1 MSEFLV
7 SKHPVLAQ
15 KISRKIGEGKQKKVL
30 SLVLCVAMMLSVMV
44 VGAGAAFSD
53 QSKIK
58 NTEAVDACTALNI
71 IGGYPDG
78 SFKPEGNIT
87 RAEVTKMI
95 CVALNGGKNPA
106 VSTNTTPTFSDVR
119 NNANAAWAEGYI
131 ESCAAQGIVSGVGG
145 GKFAPNGNVTGVQL
159 AKMLLVSLGYKSEN
173 EGFTGNAWATNVN
186 VRAAQKGLYDG
197 LEAMDTNAA
206 ITRDNAAQMVW
217 NALQAYEV
225 EYKTTLVTDSKG
237 QLTSQ
242 ITVQDKVVGSNNDKI
257 TLLEDKYEAET
268 VEDGILT
275 YVKEDSKGTYT
286 VWTTEGKYT
295 KVAKDYSDMLGQKV
309 DVLVKND
316 DNSKVYGIY
325 ATDDN
330 TVAIKTT
337 AGQIDTLKTADKTLK
352 VDGTKYNLDN
362 LKIVY
367 TMSAAKDATK
377 VTTTVNNKTT
387 TGSID
392 ATKASNIAD
401 ALVDTSDNVKVNT
414 ASTVYLVSNDGD
426 NKIDIAIVIPAQVA
440 KVNYVGSDSITLG
453 NGIGTVDEDDYVAYK
468 GIAKSDYVLYTAETD
483 GTAYKDTLTKVDVVS
498 GKVDAVKN
506 TTEAKIAGT
515 YYKKGTNYNGSNP
528 KVNDKVNAAVYAGR
542 YYDLDAVSEA
552 SSEDIL
558 FVTEAGPISSGIT
571 SGVEASVL
579 FADGTSKTI
588 VIDQVIDPVNDENEF
603 DADKVDVLNA
613 TEKTSNVAKY
623 DFSKEGLTKDEKGT
637 VYVGAMYTYE
647 LDGSKYDI
655 TPLRND
661 SKDKNGKTVSGNDAG
676 YDKVTVSATAYT
688 ESNDNSRLAGK
699 RIDDNAII
707 FVAKK
712 LAATGTDAKVITG
725 KELKTWD
732 GNWGTIASVLSNTKN
747 GVDTVMV
754 GAVAVA
760 TDSYGS
766 EAGKYGIV
774 TSDLETIKVNGSSY
788 VSFNL
793 WNGSENV
800 QTITKTAVD
809 GMKKGSIVKF
819 DADGSEGNYP
829 KIKGVTVLDDAAAML
844 GAEAN
849 GNNKY
854 DVTLS
859 TTGVAAD
866 QNTYTADSD
875 TTVLFISDDAGVKGG
890 SLTDYAAMESSVD
903 DVYVQNAVYVTRAN
917 KDKELD
923 LIVIDI
929 RGKLA
934 LSKDLAVASNATAT
948 VDLSAK
954 TIVFKSGPASS
965 AITNA
970 SVKALFDNALA
981 ASKISDGKYTVVAND
996 GSEYTFSVSVAP
1008 SAP

>member
-1 MSEFLV
+1 
-7 SKHPVLAQ
+7 
-15 KISRKIGEGKQKKVL
+15 
-30 SLVLCVAMMLSVMV
+30 MMLSVMV

-197 LEAMDTNAA
+197 LEKMDTNAA

-217 NALQAYEV
+217 NALQAKEVKYEYTLV
-225 EYKTTLVTDSKG
+225 SENGTLTSKTTLV
-237 QLTSQ
+237 
-242 ITVQDKVVGSNNDKI
+242 DKDL
-257 TLLEDKYEAET
+257 TLLKDKYEADT
-268 VEDGILT
+268 VEDGILA

-286 VWTTEGKYT
+286 VKTTKATYT
-295 KVAKDYSDMLGQKV
+295 KVEKDYSDLLGQKV
-309 DVLVKND
+309 DVLVKDN

-325 ATDDN
+325 PTDDN

-337 AGQIDTLKTADKTLK
+337 AGQIDTLKVADKTLK
-352 VDGTKYNLDN
+352 VDGTKYNLD
-362 LKIVY
+362 KMSIVY
-367 TMSAAKDATK
+367 KMNATLDNKNSLTAASDIQT
-377 VTTTVNNKTT
+377 
-387 TGSID
+387 
-392 ATKASNIAD
+392 
-401 ALVDTSDNVKVNT
+401 ALVDTNDNAKVNT

-453 NGIGTVDEDDYVAYK
+453 NGIGTVDADDYVAYK

-483 GTAYKDTLTKVDVVS
+483 STAYKDTLTKVDVVS

-515 YYKKGTNYNGSNP
+515 YYKQGTNYTGSNP

-552 SSEDIL
+552 SSADIL
-558 FVTEAGPISSGIT
+558 FVTEAGTINSGIK

-603 DADKVDVLNA
+603 DANKVAVLNA
-613 TEKTSNVAKY
+613 TENISNVAKY
-623 DFSKEGLTKDEKGT
+623 DFSDEDLKDVDKGT
-637 VYVGAMYTYE
+637 VYVGGMYTYE

-754 GAVAVA
+754 GAVATAENV
-760 TDSYGS
+760 YGS
-766 EAGKYGIV
+766 EAGNYGIV
-774 TSDLETIKVNGSSY
+774 ASDLETIKVNGSSY

-800 QTITKTAVD
+800 QTIAKTAVD

-829 KIKGVTVLDDAAAML
+829 KIKNVTVLNKVAAML

-854 DVTLS
+854 DVTL
-859 TTGVAAD
+859 TDTGSSAAD
-866 QNTYTADSD
+866 KQKTYTADSD
-875 TTVLFISDDAGVKGG
+875 TTVLFINDDTGVKGG

-934 LSKDLAVASNATAT
+934 LNGDIAENGAKIDT
-948 VDLSAK
+948 SAK
-954 TIVFKSGPASS
+954 TLVLAKDTDASTVDKTIT
-965 AITNA
+965 AIKAQVKNVLTVSCL
-970 SVKALFDNALA
+970 SVSNNTYL
-981 ASKISDGKYTVVAND
+981 VVAAD
-996 GSEYTFSVSVAP
+996 GSEYTFTVSVATK
-1008 SAP
+1008 

>member
-1 MSEFLV
+1 MRNL
-7 SKHPVLAQ
+7 
-15 KISRKIGEGKQKKVL
+15 KKVL

-197 LEAMDTNAA
+197 LEKMDTNAA

-552 SSEDIL
+552 SSADLL
-558 FVTEAGPISSGIT
+558 FVKEAGKISSGVS
-571 SGVEASVL
+571 SGVEATVL
-579 FADGTSKTI
+579 FADGTEKTI
-588 VIDQVIDPVNDENEF
+588 IIDDIYAPTDDETDH
-603 DADKVDVLNA
+603 DATAAAILN
-613 TEKTSNVAKY
+613 TSTAAAYKA
-623 DFSKEGLTKDEKGT
+623 GT
-637 VYVGAMYTYE
+637 DGKVYVGAMYTYDV
-647 LDGSKYDI
+647 DGSKYDL
-655 TPLRND
+655 TPLAAEA
-661 SKDKNGKTVSGNDAG
+661 TVSGKTGSNDAG
-676 YDKVTVSATAYT
+676 YDSVGDASSTAFT
-688 ESNDNSRLAGK
+688 NTDKDTPRLQNK
-699 RIDDNAII
+699 RIADDAII

-712 LAATGTDAKVITG
+712 MPASMTAGSTSVTGADAKVITG

-732 GNWGTIASVLSNTKN
+732 YSYGVIAQTLSNTKN

-754 GAVAVA
+754 GSIVA
-760 TDSYGS
+760 TDDFYGS
-766 EAGKYGIV
+766 ESGNYGII
-774 TSDLETIKVNGSSY
+774 TSDPETVKINGTSY
-788 VSFNL
+788 TSFKL
-793 WNGSENV
+793 WNGSEDVVTVAKSTEMNG
-800 QTITKTAVD
+800 A
-809 GMKKGSIVKF
+809 KKGSIVKF
-819 DADGSEGNYP
+819 DTDGTEGTTP
-829 KIKGVTVLDDAAAML
+829 KIKSLSVQNKAAAML

-849 GNNKY
+849 GSKF
-854 DVTLS
+854 DVTL
-859 TTGVAAD
+859 TDTGLAAN
-866 QNTYTADSD
+866 QKIYTANSD
-875 TTVLFISDDAGVKGG
+875 TTVLFISDDTGVKGG
-890 SLTDYAAMESSVD
+890 SLADYAAMESSID
-903 DVYVQNAVYVTRAN
+903 DVYVQNVVYIPEKNASNQETG
-917 KDKELD
+917 DLD
-923 LIVIDI
+923 LIVIDV

-934 LSKDLAVASNATAT
+934 LSKDLAVATSPNPAGT
-948 VDLSAK
+948 VDMSKK
-954 TIVFKSGPASS
+954 TIVFPHG
-965 AITNA
+965 TTVNEDN
-970 SVKALFDNALA
+970 VKAQFTNVLKVA
-981 ASKISDGKYTVVAND
+981 KISDGKYIVVAND

>member
-1 MSEFLV
+1 M
-7 SKHPVLAQ
+7 
-15 KISRKIGEGKQKKVL
+15 RRRQKKVL

-197 LEAMDTNAA
+197 LEKMDTNAA

-387 TGSID
+387 TGFID
-392 ATKASNIAD
+392 ATKASDIAD
-401 ALVDTSDNVKVNT
+401 TLVDTNDNVKVNT

-453 NGIGTVDEDDYVAYK
+453 NGIGTVDADDYVAYK
-468 GIAKSDYVLYTAETD
+468 GIAKGDYVLYTAETE

-515 YYKKGTNYNGSNP
+515 YYKQGTNYTGSNP

-558 FVTEAGPISSGIT
+558 FVKEAGVVNQGVNT
-571 SGVEASVL
+571 GVEATVL
-579 FADGTSKTI
+579 FADGTEKTI
-588 VIDQVIDPVNDENEF
+588 RIDNIINPYDDNDD
-603 DADKVDVLNA
+603 DADANEVAVLSSSDSSNYLNA
-613 TEKTSNVAKY
+613 YSGSTH
-623 DFSKEGLTKDEKGT
+623 T

-655 TPLRND
+655 TPLAND
-661 SKDKNGKTVSGNDAG
+661 KTEGGQKVSGNDAG
-676 YDKVTVSATAYT
+676 YDTVGTVADGVYT
-688 ESNDNSRLAGK
+688 NTNDNPRLQNS

-707 FVAKK
+707 FVSKK
-712 LAATGTDAKVITG
+712 MSSTATTGADAKVITG

-732 GNWGTIASVLSNTKN
+732 NDTFGVVAQTLRNNKN
-747 GVDTVMV
+747 GVSTVMIGSV
-754 GAVAVA
+754 VAS
-760 TDSYGS
+760 TTSYGS
-766 EAGKYGIV
+766 EIGNYGII
-774 TSDLETIKVNGSSY
+774 TSDLETIKVNGSNY

-800 QTITKTAVD
+800 ATIAKSSQVGNAE
-809 GMKKGSIVKF
+809 KGSVVSFETDGTEGDYPVIKTVKVVGKE
-819 DADGSEGNYP
+819 DNQ
-829 KIKGVTVLDDAAAML
+829 GVTLGKKAAML

-849 GNNKY
+849 GNKF

-859 TTGVAAD
+859 DNGSAKDTSTG
-866 QNTYTADSD
+866 NYHTYTIDSD
-875 TTVLFISDDAGVKGG
+875 TTVLYINDDAGVKGG
-890 SLTDYAAMESSVD
+890 SITDYQAQETSID
-903 DVYVQNAVYVTRAN
+903 DVYVQNALYVM
-917 KDKELD
+917 KGSDVD
-923 LIVIDI
+923 LIVIDV

-934 LSKDLAVASNATAT
+934 LSKDLAVASNASATAT

-954 TIVFKSGPASS
+954 TIVFNTGTASS

-996 GSEYTFSVSVAP
+996 GSEYTFTVSVATK
-1008 SAP
+1008 

>member
-1 MSEFLV
+1 
-7 SKHPVLAQ
+7 
-15 KISRKIGEGKQKKVL
+15 
-30 SLVLCVAMMLSVMV
+30 MMLSVMV

-197 LEAMDTNAA
+197 LETMDTNAA

-286 VWTTEGKYT
+286 VKTTEATYT

-352 VDGTKYNLDN
+352 VDGTKYNLDK

-367 TMSAAKDATK
+367 TMSAAKDATN

-387 TGSID
+387 TGFID
-392 ATKASNIAD
+392 AAKASNIAD
-401 ALVDTSDNVKVNT
+401 ALVDTNDNVKVNT

-453 NGIGTVDEDDYVAYK
+453 NGIGTVDADDYVAYK

-552 SSEDIL
+552 SSADLL
-558 FVTEAGPISSGIT
+558 FVKEAGKISSGVS
-571 SGVEASVL
+571 SGVEATVL
-579 FADGTSKTI
+579 FADGTEKTI
-588 VIDQVIDPVNDENEF
+588 IIDDIVNPKNDDDETT
-603 DADKVDVLNA
+603 ASAVDVLTANNA
-613 TEKTSNVAKY
+613 TQY
-623 DFSKEGLTKDEKGT
+623 DFSADNVTAKGT
-637 VYVGAMYTYE
+637 VYVGAVYTYDI
-647 LDGSKYDI
+647 DGSKYDL
-655 TPLRND
+655 TPLLND
-661 SKDKNGKTVSGNDAG
+661 KNDAG
-676 YDKVTVSATAYT
+676 YDTVGAASSSAFTNT
-688 ESNDNSRLAGK
+688 DKNTPRLQDL
-699 RIDDNAII
+699 RIDDSAVI
-707 FVAKK
+707 FVAKNMPAQATNN
-712 LAATGTDAKVITG
+712 AATGADAKVITG
-725 KELKTWD
+725 KELKTW
-732 GNWGTIASVLSNTKN
+732 NSAYGTIAQTLRNNKN
-747 GVDTVMV
+747 GVNTVMV
-754 GAVAVA
+754 GSIVSA
-760 TDSYGS
+760 DNSYGS
-766 EAGKYGIV
+766 EIGNYGIIA
-774 TSDLETIKVNGSSY
+774 SDLETIKVNGSSY

-800 QTITKTAVD
+800 QTIVKAD
-809 GMKKGSIVKF
+809 KISKKAEKGSVVSFETNGTEGDYPVIKAVKVVGVING
-819 DADGSEGNYP
+819 DDSEALG
-829 KIKGVTVLDDAAAML
+829 KKAAML

-849 GNNKY
+849 GNKF

-859 TTGVAAD
+859 DNGSSNASDTS
-866 QNTYTADSD
+866 NYHTYTIDSD
-875 TTVLFISDDAGVKGG
+875 TTVLYINDDAGVKGG
-890 SLTDYAAMESSVD
+890 SITDYQAQETSID
-903 DVYVQNAVYVTRAN
+903 DWYVQNALYVM
-917 KDKELD
+917 KGSDVD
-923 LIVIDI
+923 LIVIDV

-934 LSKDLAVASNATAT
+934 LSKDIASTDSKVSIAN
-948 VDLSAK
+948 K
-954 TIVFKSGPASS
+954 TITLETSANLNDDNSS
-965 AITNA
+965 AIK
-970 SVKALFDNALA
+970 SLFTEGTVLA
-981 ASKISDGKYTVVAND
+981 VSKLSNTRYIVVAAD
-996 GSEYTFSVSVAP
+996 GSEYTFTVKVATE
-1008 SAP
+1008 

>member
-1 MSEFLV
+1 M
-7 SKHPVLAQ
+7 AQ

-159 AKMLLVSLGYKSEN
+159 AKMLLVSLGYKADI

-186 VRAAQKGLYDG
+186 VRAAQKGLYEG

-217 NALQAYEV
+217 NALQAKEV
-225 EYKTTLVTDSKG
+225 TYDYTLVSENG
-237 QLTSQ
+237 QLTS
-242 ITVQDKVVGSNNDKI
+242 KI
-257 TLLEDKYEAET
+257 TLVDKNLTLLKDKYEADT
-268 VEDGILT
+268 VEDGILA

-286 VWTTEGKYT
+286 VKTTKATYT
-295 KVAKDYSDMLGQKV
+295 KVEKDYSDLLGQKV
-309 DVLVKND
+309 DVLVKDN

-325 ATDDN
+325 PTDDN

-337 AGQIDTLKTADKTLK
+337 AGQIDTLKVADKTLK
-352 VDGTKYNLDN
+352 VDGTKYNLD
-362 LKIVY
+362 KMSIVY
-367 TMSAAKDATK
+367 KMNATLDDKNSLTAASDIQT
-377 VTTTVNNKTT
+377 
-387 TGSID
+387 
-392 ATKASNIAD
+392 
-401 ALVDTSDNVKVNT
+401 ALVDKDDNAKVNT

-453 NGIGTVDEDDYVAYK
+453 NGIGTVDADDYVAYK

-483 GTAYKDTLTKVDVVS
+483 STAYKDTLTKVDVVS

-515 YYKKGTNYNGSNP
+515 YYKQGTNYTGSNP

-552 SSEDIL
+552 SSADIL
-558 FVTEAGPISSGIT
+558 FVTEAGTINSGIK

-603 DADKVDVLNA
+603 DANKVAVLNA
-613 TEKTSNVAKY
+613 TENSSNVAKY

-661 SKDKNGKTVSGNDAG
+661 SKDENGKTVSGNDAG
-676 YDKVTVSATAYT
+676 YDKVTVSAAAYT

-712 LAATGTDAKVITG
+712 LSKTGTDAKVITG

-754 GAVAVA
+754 GAVATAENV
-760 TDSYGS
+760 YGS
-766 EAGKYGIV
+766 EAGNYGIV
-774 TSDLETIKVNGSSY
+774 ASDLETIKVNGSSY

-800 QTITKTAVD
+800 QTIAKTAVD

-829 KIKGVTVLDDAAAML
+829 KIKNVTVLDAAAAML

-866 QNTYTADSD
+866 QDTYTADSD

-903 DVYVQNAVYVTRAN
+903 DVYVQNAVYVTRAG

-923 LIVIDI
+923 LIVIDV

-934 LSKDLAVASNATAT
+934 LSKDLAVASGITN
-948 VDLSAK
+948 VSLSKK
-954 TIVFKSGPASS
+954 TIEMTTGTDLTADHS
-965 AITNA
+965 ATIKGYFSN
-970 SVKALFDNALA
+970 VLA
-981 ASKISDGKYTVVAND
+981 VSKIANDKYTVVANN
-996 GSEYTFSVSVAP
+996 GSEYTFTVSVATK
-1008 SAP
+1008 

>member
-1 MSEFLV
+1 MRNL
-7 SKHPVLAQ
+7 
-15 KISRKIGEGKQKKVL
+15 KKVL

-197 LEAMDTNAA
+197 LETMDTNAA

-337 AGQIDTLKTADKTLK
+337 AGQIDTLKVADKTLK

-387 TGSID
+387 TGFID
-392 ATKASNIAD
+392 AAKASNIAD
-401 ALVDTSDNVKVNT
+401 ALVDTNDNVKVNT

-453 NGIGTVDEDDYVAYK
+453 NGIGTVDADDYVAYK

-506 TTEAKIAGT
+506 TTEAKIDGT
-515 YYKKGTNYNGSNP
+515 YYKRGTNCTDTP

-552 SSEDIL
+552 SSADLL
-558 FVTEAGPISSGIT
+558 FVKEAGAISSGVS
-571 SGVEASVL
+571 SGVEATVL
-579 FADGTSKTI
+579 FADGTEKTI
-588 VIDQVIDPVNDENEF
+588 IVDDIYAPTDDETDH
-603 DADKVDVLNA
+603 DATAAARL
-613 TEKTSNVAKY
+613 TTSTAADYKA
-623 DFSKEGLTKDEKGT
+623 GT
-637 VYVGAMYTYE
+637 DGKVYVGAIYTYDV
-647 LDGSKYDI
+647 DGSKYDL
-655 TPLRND
+655 TPLAAEQTVA
-661 SKDKNGKTVSGNDAG
+661 DKTGSNDAG
-676 YDKVTVSATAYT
+676 YDSVGDPSEEAFTNTDKDTP
-688 ESNDNSRLAGK
+688 RLQSK
-699 RIDDNAII
+699 RIADDAII

-712 LAATGTDAKVITG
+712 MNDTTGADAKVITG

-732 GNWGTIASVLSNTKN
+732 SAYGDIAQTLSNTKN
-747 GVDTVMV
+747 GVNTVMV
-754 GAVAVA
+754 GSII
-760 TDSYGS
+760 DGDESYGS
-766 EAGKYGIV
+766 ESGNYGII
-774 TSDLETIKVNGSSY
+774 TSDPETVKINGSSY
-788 VSFNL
+788 KSFKL
-793 WNGSENV
+793 WNGSEDV
-800 QTITKTAVD
+800 VTIAKSGEMNDAD
-809 GMKKGSIVKF
+809 KGDVVSF
-819 DADGSEGNYP
+819 DTDGSEGDTP
-829 KIKGVTVLDDAAAML
+829 KIKNLDVISDAAAML
-844 GAEAN
+844 GAEKN
-849 GNNKY
+849 GSKY
-854 DVTLS
+854 DVTL
-859 TTGVAAD
+859 TPTGDKDD
-866 QNTYTADSD
+866 QDTYTADSD
-875 TTVLFISDDAGVKGG
+875 TTILYISDESGIKGG
-890 SLTDYAAMESSVD
+890 DITDYSAQESSIDGVF
-903 DVYVQNAVYVTRAN
+903 VKNAVYVLDGT
-917 KDKELD
+917 DID
-923 LIVIDI
+923 LIVIDV

-934 LSKDLAVASNATAT
+934 LSKDLAVATSPNPAGT
-948 VDLSAK
+948 VDMSKK
-954 TIVFKSGPASS
+954 TIVFPHG
-965 AITNA
+965 TTVNEDN
-970 SVKALFDNALA
+970 VKAQFTNVLKVA
-981 ASKISDGKYTVVAND
+981 KISDGKYIVVAND

>member
-1 MSEFLV
+1 
-7 SKHPVLAQ
+7 
-15 KISRKIGEGKQKKVL
+15 
-30 SLVLCVAMMLSVMV
+30 MMLSVMV

-197 LEAMDTNAA
+197 LEKMDTNAA

-217 NALQAYEV
+217 NALQAYEA

-286 VWTTEGKYT
+286 VKTTEATYT
-295 KVAKDYSDMLGQKV
+295 KVAKDYSDLLGQEV

-325 ATDDN
+325 PTDNN
-330 TVAIKTT
+330 TVAVKTT
-337 AGQIDTLKTADKTLK
+337 AGQIDTLKATDKTLK

-362 LKIVY
+362 LNVVF
-367 TMSAAKDATK
+367 TLNALKDATK
-377 VTTTVNNKTT
+377 TNGKITS
-387 TGSID
+387 GSAI
-392 ATKASNIAD
+392 ATD
-401 ALVDTSDNVKVNT
+401 LVDADDNVKPNT
-414 ASTVYLVSNDGD
+414 SSTVYLVSNDGD
-426 NKIDIAIVIPAQVA
+426 NKIDLAVVIPSQVA

-453 NGIGTVDEDDYVAYK
+453 NGIGTVDADDYVAYK

-506 TTEAKIAGT
+506 TTEAKIDGT
-515 YYKKGTNYNGSNP
+515 YYKRGTNCTDTP

-552 SSEDIL
+552 SSADLL
-558 FVTEAGPISSGIT
+558 FVKEAGAISSGVS
-571 SGVEASVL
+571 SGVEATVL
-579 FADGTSKTI
+579 FADGTEKTI
-588 VIDQVIDPVNDENEF
+588 IVDDIYAPTDDETDH
-603 DADKVDVLNA
+603 DATAAARL
-613 TEKTSNVAKY
+613 TTSTAADYKA
-623 DFSKEGLTKDEKGT
+623 GT
-637 VYVGAMYTYE
+637 DGKVYVGAIYTYDV
-647 LDGSKYDI
+647 DGSKYDL
-655 TPLRND
+655 TPLAAEQTVA
-661 SKDKNGKTVSGNDAG
+661 DKTGSNDAG
-676 YDKVTVSATAYT
+676 YDSVGDPSEDAFTNTDKDTP
-688 ESNDNSRLAGK
+688 RLQSK
-699 RIDDNAII
+699 RIADDAII

-712 LAATGTDAKVITG
+712 MNDTTGADAKVITG

-732 GNWGTIASVLSNTKN
+732 SAYGDIAQTLSNTKN
-747 GVDTVMV
+747 GVNTVMV
-754 GAVAVA
+754 GSII
-760 TDSYGS
+760 DGDESYGS
-766 EAGKYGIV
+766 ESGNYGII
-774 TSDLETIKVNGSSY
+774 TSDPETVKINGSSY
-788 VSFNL
+788 KSFKL
-793 WNGSENV
+793 WNGSEDV
-800 QTITKTAVD
+800 VTIAKSGEMNDAD
-809 GMKKGSIVKF
+809 KGDVVSF
-819 DADGSEGNYP
+819 DTDGSEGDTP
-829 KIKGVTVLDDAAAML
+829 KIKNLDVISDAAAML
-844 GAEAN
+844 GAEKN
-849 GNNKY
+849 GSKY
-854 DVTLS
+854 DVTL
-859 TTGVAAD
+859 TPTGDKDD
-866 QNTYTADSD
+866 QDTYTADSD
-875 TTVLFISDDAGVKGG
+875 TTILYISDESGIKGG
-890 SLTDYAAMESSVD
+890 DITDYSAQESSIDGVF
-903 DVYVQNAVYVTRAN
+903 VKNAVYVLDGT
-917 KDKELD
+917 DID
-923 LIVIDI
+923 LIVIDV

-934 LSKDLAVASNATAT
+934 LSKDIASTDSKVSIAN
-948 VDLSAK
+948 K
-954 TIVFKSGPASS
+954 TIVLATGTDLDDTDSDD
-965 AITNA
+965 IMN
-970 SVKALFDNALA
+970 LFTEGTVLA
-981 ASKISDGKYTVVAND
+981 VSKLSNTRYVVVAAD
-996 GSEYTFSVSVAP
+996 GSEYTFTVSVAP
-1008 SAP
+1008 ATAVTPAE

>member
-1 MSEFLV
+1 M
-7 SKHPVLAQ
+7 
-15 KISRKIGEGKQKKVL
+15 RRRQKKVL

-95 CVALNGGKNPA
+95 CVALNGGKEPNLA
-106 VSTNTTPTFSDVR
+106 TNATPTFSDVR
-119 NNANAAWAEGYI
+119 TNANSAWAEKYI
-131 ESCAAQGIVSGVGG
+131 ESCASQGIVSGVGA
-145 GKFAPNGNVTGVQL
+145 GKFAPAGNVTGTQL
-159 AKMLLVSLGYKSEN
+159 AKMLLVSLGYNPDIEK
-173 EGFTGNAWATNVN
+173 FTGNAWATNVN
-186 VRAAQKGLYDG
+186 IIATQKGLYEG
-197 LEAMDTNAA
+197 LESIDVSAA
-206 ITRDNAAQMVW
+206 LTRDNAAQMIW
-217 NALQAYEV
+217 NALKAGEVKYE
-225 EYKTTLVTDSKG
+225 YTLVSENG
-237 QLTSQ
+237 QLTSK
-242 ITVQDKVVGSNNDKI
+242 TNLVDKKDTNGKDL
-257 TLLEDKYEAET
+257 TLLKDKYEADT
-268 VEDGILT
+268 VEDGILA

-286 VWTTEGKYT
+286 VKTTKATYT
-295 KVAKDYSDMLGQKV
+295 KVEKDYSDLLGQKV
-309 DVLVKND
+309 DVLVKDN

-325 ATDDN
+325 PTDDN

-337 AGQIDTLKTADKTLK
+337 AGQIDTLKVADKTLK
-352 VDGTKYNLDN
+352 VDGTKYNLD
-362 LKIVY
+362 KMSIVY
-367 TMSAAKDATK
+367 KMNATLDNKNSLTAASDIQT
-377 VTTTVNNKTT
+377 
-387 TGSID
+387 
-392 ATKASNIAD
+392 
-401 ALVDTSDNVKVNT
+401 ALVDADDNAKVNT

-440 KVNYVGSDSITLG
+440 KVNYVGSASITLG
-453 NGIGTVDEDDYVAYK
+453 NGIGTVDADDYVAYK

-483 GTAYKDTLTKVDVVS
+483 STAYKDTLTKVDVVS

-515 YYKKGTNYNGSNP
+515 YYKKGTNYTGSNP

-552 SSEDIL
+552 SSADLL
-558 FVTEAGPISSGIT
+558 FVKEAGKISSGIK

-588 VIDQVIDPVNDENEF
+588 VIDQVVNPANDENEF
-603 DADKVDVLNA
+603 DADKVAVLSSANM
-613 TEKTSNVAKY
+613 EKYNFTDTSLQKT
-623 DFSKEGLTKDEKGT
+623 DKGT

-647 LDGSKYDI
+647 LDGSKYDL
-655 TPLRND
+655 TPLQN
-661 SKDKNGKTVSGNDAG
+661 KKNDAG
-676 YDKVTVSATAYT
+676 YDTVAVSGTAYT

-712 LAATGTDAKVITG
+712 LATTGTDAKVITG

-754 GAVAVA
+754 GAVAV
-760 TDSYGS
+760 TGSDSSYGS
-766 EAGKYGIV
+766 EAGNYGIV

-788 VSFNL
+788 TSFNL
-793 WNGSENV
+793 WNGSEDV
-800 QTITKTAVD
+800 LTIAKSTAVSSV
-809 GMKKGSIVKF
+809 KKGSIVKF
-819 DADGSEGNYP
+819 DTDGTEGNYP
-829 KIKGVTVLDDAAAML
+829 KIKNVTVLNKVAAML

-849 GNNKY
+849 EY
-854 DVTLS
+854 DVTL
-859 TTGVAAD
+859 TDTGSSAAD
-866 QNTYTADSD
+866 KQKTYTADSD
-875 TTVLFISDDAGVKGG
+875 TTVLFINDDTGVKGG

-903 DVYVQNAVYVTRAN
+903 DMYVQNAVYVTRDG
-917 KDKELD
+917 KDTELD

-934 LSKDLAVASNATAT
+934 LSKDLAVASGITN
-948 VDLSAK
+948 VSLSKK
-954 TIVFKSGPASS
+954 TIEMTTGTDLTTDHS
-965 AITNA
+965 ATIKGYFSN
-970 SVKALFDNALA
+970 VLA
-981 ASKISDGKYTVVAND
+981 VSKIANDKYTVVANN
-996 GSEYTFSVSVAP
+996 GSEYTFTVSVATK
-1008 SAP
+1008 

>member
-1 MSEFLV
+1 
-7 SKHPVLAQ
+7 
-15 KISRKIGEGKQKKVL
+15 
-30 SLVLCVAMMLSVMV
+30 MMLSVMV

-197 LEAMDTNAA
+197 LETMDTNAA

-286 VWTTEGKYT
+286 VKTTEATYT

-352 VDGTKYNLDN
+352 VDGTKYNLDK

-387 TGSID
+387 TGFID
-392 ATKASNIAD
+392 AAKASNIAD
-401 ALVDTSDNVKVNT
+401 ALVDTNDNVKVNT

-453 NGIGTVDEDDYVAYK
+453 NGIGTVDADDYVAYK

-515 YYKKGTNYNGSNP
+515 YYKQGTNYTGSNP

-552 SSEDIL
+552 SSADLL
-558 FVTEAGPISSGIT
+558 FVKEAGKISSGVS
-571 SGVEASVL
+571 SGVEATVL
-579 FADGTSKTI
+579 FADGTEKTI
-588 VIDQVIDPVNDENEF
+588 IIDDIVNPKNDEDET
-603 DADKVDVLNA
+603 DANAVAVLKAGKDGNA
-613 TEKTSNVAKY
+613 TQY
-623 DFSKEGLTKDEKGT
+623 DFSDTSLTAKGT
-637 VYVGAMYTYE
+637 VYVGAVYTYDI
-647 LDGSKYDI
+647 DGSKYDL
-655 TPLRND
+655 TPLLND
-661 SKDKNGKTVSGNDAG
+661 KNDAG
-676 YDKVTVSATAYT
+676 YDTVGAASSSAFTNT
-688 ESNDNSRLAGK
+688 DKNTPRLQGL
-699 RIDDNAII
+699 RIDDSAVI
-707 FVAKK
+707 FVAKNMPAQATNN
-712 LAATGTDAKVITG
+712 AATGADAKVITG
-725 KELKTWD
+725 KELKTW
-732 GNWGTIASVLSNTKN
+732 NSAYGTIAQTLRNNKN
-747 GVDTVMV
+747 GVNTVMV
-754 GAVAVA
+754 GSIVSA
-760 TDSYGS
+760 DNSYGS
-766 EAGKYGIV
+766 EIGNYGIIA
-774 TSDLETIKVNGSSY
+774 SDLETIKVNGSSY

-800 QTITKTAVD
+800 QTIVKAD
-809 GMKKGSIVKF
+809 KISKKAEKGSVVSFETNGTEGDYPVIKAVKVVGVI
-819 DADGSEGNYP
+819 DGDDSEALG
-829 KIKGVTVLDDAAAML
+829 KKAAML

-849 GNNKY
+849 GNKF

-859 TTGVAAD
+859 DNGSSNASDTS
-866 QNTYTADSD
+866 NYHTYTIDSD
-875 TTVLFISDDAGVKGG
+875 TTVLYINDDAGVKGG
-890 SLTDYAAMESSVD
+890 SITDYQAQETSID
-903 DVYVQNAVYVTRAN
+903 DWYVQNALYVM
-917 KDKELD
+917 DGSDVD
-923 LIVIDI
+923 LIVIDV

-934 LSKDLAVASNATAT
+934 LNGDIDENGAKIDT
-948 VDLSAK
+948 SAK
-954 TIVFKSGPASS
+954 TLVLKKNTDVSTVDKTIT
-965 AITNA
+965 AIKAQVKNVLTVSCLSETNNTY
-970 SVKALFDNALA
+970 L
-981 ASKISDGKYTVVAND
+981 VVAAD
-996 GSEYTFSVSVAP
+996 GSEYTFTVSVATK
-1008 SAP
+1008 

>member
-1 MSEFLV
+1 
-7 SKHPVLAQ
+7 
-15 KISRKIGEGKQKKVL
+15 
-30 SLVLCVAMMLSVMV
+30 MMLSVMV

-159 AKMLLVSLGYKSEN
+159 AKMLLVSLGYKADI
-173 EGFTGNAWATNVN
+173 EGFTGSAWATNVN
-186 VRAAQKGLYDG
+186 IRATQKGLYKD
-197 LEAMDTNAA
+197 LEKMDTNAA

-217 NALQAYEV
+217 NALQAKEVKYEYTLV
-225 EYKTTLVTDSKG
+225 SENGTLTSKTTLV
-237 QLTSQ
+237 
-242 ITVQDKVVGSNNDKI
+242 DKDL
-257 TLLEDKYEAET
+257 TLLKDKYEADT
-268 VEDGILT
+268 VEDGILA

-286 VWTTEGKYT
+286 VKTTKATYT
-295 KVAKDYSDMLGQKV
+295 KVEKDYSDLLGQKV
-309 DVLVKND
+309 DVLVKDN

-325 ATDDN
+325 PTDDN

-337 AGQIDTLKTADKTLK
+337 AGQIDTLKVADKTLK
-352 VDGTKYNLDN
+352 VDGTKYNLD
-362 LKIVY
+362 KMSIVY
-367 TMSAAKDATK
+367 KMNATLDNKNSLTAASDIQT
-377 VTTTVNNKTT
+377 
-387 TGSID
+387 
-392 ATKASNIAD
+392 
-401 ALVDTSDNVKVNT
+401 ALVDTDDNAKVNT

-552 SSEDIL
+552 SSADLL
-558 FVTEAGPISSGIT
+558 FVKEAGKISSGVS
-571 SGVEASVL
+571 SGVEATVL
-579 FADGTSKTI
+579 FADGTEKTI
-588 VIDQVIDPVNDENEF
+588 IIDDIYAPTDDETDH
-603 DADKVDVLNA
+603 DATAAAILN
-613 TEKTSNVAKY
+613 TSTAAAYKA
-623 DFSKEGLTKDEKGT
+623 GT
-637 VYVGAMYTYE
+637 DGKVYVGAMYTYDV
-647 LDGSKYDI
+647 DGSKYDL
-655 TPLRND
+655 TPLAAEA
-661 SKDKNGKTVSGNDAG
+661 TVSGKTGSNDAG
-676 YDKVTVSATAYT
+676 YDSVGDASSTAFT
-688 ESNDNSRLAGK
+688 NTDKDTPRLQNK
-699 RIDDNAII
+699 RIADDAII

-712 LAATGTDAKVITG
+712 MPASMTAGSTSVTGADAKVITG

-732 GNWGTIASVLSNTKN
+732 YSYGVIAQTLSNTKN

-754 GAVAVA
+754 GSIVA
-760 TDSYGS
+760 TDDFYGS
-766 EAGKYGIV
+766 ESGNYGII
-774 TSDLETIKVNGSSY
+774 TSDPETVKINGTSY
-788 VSFNL
+788 TSFKL
-793 WNGSENV
+793 WNGSEDVVTVAKSTEMNG
-800 QTITKTAVD
+800 A
-809 GMKKGSIVKF
+809 KKGSIVKF
-819 DADGSEGNYP
+819 DTDGTEGTTP
-829 KIKGVTVLDDAAAML
+829 KIKSLSVQNKAAAML

-849 GNNKY
+849 GSKF
-854 DVTLS
+854 DVTL
-859 TTGVAAD
+859 TDTGLAAN
-866 QNTYTADSD
+866 QKIYTANSD
-875 TTVLFISDDAGVKGG
+875 TTVLFISDDTGVKGG
-890 SLTDYAAMESSVD
+890 SLADYAAMESSID
-903 DVYVQNAVYVTRAN
+903 DVYVQNVVYIPEKNASNQETG
-917 KDKELD
+917 DLD
-923 LIVIDI
+923 LIVIDV

-934 LSKDLAVASNATAT
+934 LSKDLAVATSPNPAGT
-948 VDLSAK
+948 VDMSKK
-954 TIVFKSGPASS
+954 TIVFPHG
-965 AITNA
+965 TTVNEDN
-970 SVKALFDNALA
+970 VKAQFTNVLKVA
-981 ASKISDGKYTVVAND
+981 KISDGKYIVVAND
-996 GSEYTFSVSVAP
+996 GSEYTFTVSVATE
-1008 SAP
+1008 

>member
-1 MSEFLV
+1 M
-7 SKHPVLAQ
+7 Q
-15 KISRKIGEGKQKKVL
+15 KTAEKIGEGKQKKVL

-197 LEAMDTNAA
+197 LEKMDTNAA

-552 SSEDIL
+552 SSADLL
-558 FVTEAGPISSGIT
+558 FVKEAGKISSGVS
-571 SGVEASVL
+571 SGVEATVL
-579 FADGTSKTI
+579 FADGTEKTI
-588 VIDQVIDPVNDENEF
+588 IIDDIYAPTDDETDH
-603 DADKVDVLNA
+603 DATAAAILN
-613 TEKTSNVAKY
+613 TSTAAAYKA
-623 DFSKEGLTKDEKGT
+623 GT
-637 VYVGAMYTYE
+637 DGKVYVGAMYTYDV
-647 LDGSKYDI
+647 DGSKYDL
-655 TPLRND
+655 TPLAAEA
-661 SKDKNGKTVSGNDAG
+661 TVSGKTGSNDAG
-676 YDKVTVSATAYT
+676 YDSVGDASSTAFT
-688 ESNDNSRLAGK
+688 NTDKDTPRLQNK
-699 RIDDNAII
+699 RIADDAII

-712 LAATGTDAKVITG
+712 MPASMTAGSTSVTGADAKVITG

-732 GNWGTIASVLSNTKN
+732 YSYGVIAQTLSNTKN

-754 GAVAVA
+754 GSIVA
-760 TDSYGS
+760 TDDFYGS
-766 EAGKYGIV
+766 ESGNYGII
-774 TSDLETIKVNGSSY
+774 TSDPETVKINGTSY
-788 VSFNL
+788 TSFKL
-793 WNGSENV
+793 WNGSEDV
-800 QTITKTAVD
+800 VTVAKSTEMD
-809 GMKKGSIVKF
+809 GAKKGSIVKF
-819 DADGSEGNYP
+819 DTDGTEGTTP
-829 KIKGVTVLDDAAAML
+829 KIKSLSVQNKAAAML

-849 GNNKY
+849 GSKF
-854 DVTLS
+854 DVTL
-859 TTGVAAD
+859 TDTGLAAN
-866 QNTYTADSD
+866 QKIYTANSD
-875 TTVLFISDDAGVKGG
+875 TTVLFISDDTGVKGG
-890 SLTDYAAMESSVD
+890 SLADYAAMESSID
-903 DVYVQNAVYVTRAN
+903 DVYVQNVVYIPEKNASNQETG
-917 KDKELD
+917 DLD
-923 LIVIDI
+923 LIVIDV

-934 LSKDLAVASNATAT
+934 LSKDLAVASNASATAT

-954 TIVFKSGPASS
+954 TIVFNTGTASS

-996 GSEYTFSVSVAP
+996 GSEYTFTVSVAK
-1008 SAP
+1008 

>member
-1 MSEFLV
+1 M
-7 SKHPVLAQ
+7 
-15 KISRKIGEGKQKKVL
+15 
-30 SLVLCVAMMLSVMV
+30 
-44 VGAGAAFSD
+44 
-53 QSKIK
+53 
-58 NTEAVDACTALNI
+58 
-71 IGGYPDG
+71 
-78 SFKPEGNIT
+78 
-87 RAEVTKMI
+87 
-95 CVALNGGKNPA
+95 
-106 VSTNTTPTFSDVR
+106 
-119 NNANAAWAEGYI
+119 
-131 ESCAAQGIVSGVGG
+131 
-145 GKFAPNGNVTGVQL
+145 
-159 AKMLLVSLGYKSEN
+159 
-173 EGFTGNAWATNVN
+173 
-186 VRAAQKGLYDG
+186 
-197 LEAMDTNAA
+197 
-206 ITRDNAAQMVW
+206 
-217 NALQAYEV
+217 
-225 EYKTTLVTDSKG
+225 
-237 QLTSQ
+237 
-242 ITVQDKVVGSNNDKI
+242 
-257 TLLEDKYEAET
+257 
-268 VEDGILT
+268 
-275 YVKEDSKGTYT
+275 
-286 VWTTEGKYT
+286 
-295 KVAKDYSDMLGQKV
+295 
-309 DVLVKND
+309 KND

-337 AGQIDTLKTADKTLK
+337 VGQIDTLKTADKTLK

-367 TMSAAKDATK
+367 TMSELKAA
-377 VTTTVNNKTT
+377 TTVTSTSNGKTT
-387 TGSID
+387 SGSID
-392 ATKASNIAD
+392 ATKASTIQT
-401 ALVDTSDNVKVNT
+401 ALVDKDDNAKVNT

-453 NGIGTVDEDDYVAYK
+453 NGIGTVDADDYVAYK

-483 GTAYKDTLTKVDVVS
+483 STAYKDTLTKVDVVS

-506 TTEAKIAGT
+506 TTAKIAGT
-515 YYKKGTNYNGSNP
+515 YYKQGTNYTGSNP

-552 SSEDIL
+552 SSADIL
-558 FVTEAGPISSGIT
+558 FVTEAGTINSGIK

-603 DADKVDVLNA
+603 DANKVAVLNA
-613 TEKTSNVAKY
+613 TENSSNVAKY
-623 DFSKEGLTKDEKGT
+623 DFSDKDLEGADKGT
-637 VYVGAMYTYE
+637 VYVGGMYTYE

-754 GAVAVA
+754 GAVATAENV
-760 TDSYGS
+760 YGS
-766 EAGKYGIV
+766 EAGNYGIV
-774 TSDLETIKVNGSSY
+774 ASDLETIKVNGSSY

-800 QTITKTAVD
+800 QTIAKTAVD

-829 KIKGVTVLDDAAAML
+829 KIKNVTVLNKVAAML

-854 DVTLS
+854 DVTL
-859 TTGVAAD
+859 TDTGSSAAD
-866 QNTYTADSD
+866 KQKTYTADSD
-875 TTVLFISDDAGVKGG
+875 TTVLFINDDTGVKGG

-903 DVYVQNAVYVTRAN
+903 DMYVQNAVYVTRDGKN
-917 KDKELD
+917 TELD
-923 LIVIDI
+923 LIVIDV

-934 LSKDLAVASNATAT
+934 LSKDLAVASGITN
-948 VDLSAK
+948 VSLSKK
-954 TIVFKSGPASS
+954 TIEMTTGTDLTADHS
-965 AITNA
+965 ATIKGYFSN
-970 SVKALFDNALA
+970 VLA
-981 ASKISDGKYTVVAND
+981 VSKIANDKYTVVANN
-996 GSEYTFSVSVAP
+996 GSEYTFTVSVATK
-1008 SAP
+1008 